1 MMNRSKSFL
10 FVALCFYCN
19 FLLKAQDTDSSRI
32 KLFRS
37 SKEDIEQLLKKAE
50 PTVELEVE
58 IASKQKQAIEEA
70 PSIISV
76 VTREDIENYGFRDI
90 TDILRLVP
98 GFEYAID
105 VQSLFGIGFRGMW
118 GHEGK
123 VLVMIDNHPINC
135 FGYGNTN
142 FFGHLPASVIERI
155 EIIRGPGS
163 ALYGTFAEVAVI
175 NIITKTGKGLQ
186 GVEISSQGGAVGNN
200 AIFGSRA
207 SVGYN
212 DLSRELDIS
221 ANIAFAYHPI
231 SNRIYEDFWGNTIQ
245 LGSQNSWRHFQNIS
259 GKISYKNFYFG
270 FNRMNQR
277 WISPDEFTTIFPAN
291 NQGMIVNKL
300 NHFMEGYQV
309 GNRFKLSDNF
319 YFIPRF
325 EYARGNPVTSK
336 EIPAS
341 NLDENYSTICQR
353 FTPEVSLQY
362 AGTKNQLD
370 FGAGFIANTV
380 TSFARNASPAM
391 IVAAGDSTSFV
402 RRDAYYVFG
411 QYIRK
416 FAPFVLSVG
425 GRYENTFWGNAF
437 APRAA
442 LNYVAPN
449 QKFYAKLLYGEA
461 FRVPLIWQ
469 VYSAQYFTTNAN
481 LTPELSRTFEFEI
494 GYKQKGNFRISTN
507 FFLINI
513 NTPIVYLGA
522 VDTYVNF
529 GNIRSLGA
537 ELNTEYKVEKWGV
550 FGNISY
556 TQPLSEYTTTDF
568 LASDRSHFLALPAL
582 KINGGAYLDLPR
594 FTISTYATFIGER
607 YAQTQNFV
615 LNNDENNPFL
625 ETEAY
630 PSVLLQNVQIKGK
643 NIFTNNLQIGL
654 QIHNIWN
661 ANYVLLQPYYGG
673 HAPFPLQDRQWFLEL
688 KYKF

>member
-1 MMNRSKSFL
+1 MQKIGVVFTCFL
-10 FVALCFYCN
+10 F
-19 FLLKAQDTDSSRI
+19 FLHATAQISSDSSRF
-32 KLFRS
+32 KLFYS
-37 SKEDIEQLLKKAE
+37 TKEDIENLLKKAE
-50 PTVELEVE
+50 PTIELQVE

-163 ALYGTFAEVAVI
+163 ALYGTFAEVAVV

-186 GVEISSQGGAVGNN
+186 GAEIALQGGAVGNN
-200 AIFGSRA
+200 GIFGSQA

-212 DLSRELDIS
+212 DLSRELDMS

-231 SNRIYEDFWGNTIQ
+231 SSQIYEDFWGNTVQ

-259 GKISYKNFYFG
+259 TKISYKNFYLG

-277 WISPDEFTTIFPAN
+277 WISPDEFTTIFPSN
-291 NQGMIVNKL
+291 PQGLIPNKL
-300 NHFMEGYQV
+300 NHFMEGYQI
-309 GNRFKLSDNF
+309 GNKFKLLENF
-319 YFIPRF
+319 YLNARF
-325 EYARGNPVTSK
+325 EYARGNPITSK
-336 EIPAS
+336 EVPAS
-341 NLDENYSTICQR
+341 NLDENYSTIGQR
-353 FTPEVSLQY
+353 FTPEISLQY
-362 AGTKNQLD
+362 AASKNQID
-370 FGAGFIANTV
+370 FGGGFIANTV
-380 TSFARNASPAM
+380 TSFTNNGHPAM
-391 IVAAGDSTSFV
+391 IVAAGDSVVFV
-402 RRDAYYVFG
+402 RRDAFYVFG

-416 FAPFVLSVG
+416 FAPFVLSIG

-442 LNYVAPN
+442 LNYIAPN
-449 QKFYAKLLYGEA
+449 QKLYAKLLYGEA

-469 VYSAQYFTTNAN
+469 VYSAQYFATDVDLN
-481 LTPELSRTFEFEI
+481 PELSRTFEFEI
-494 GYKQKGNFRISTN
+494 GYKQKGRFRISTN

-513 NTPIVYLGA
+513 NTPIVYLGS
-522 VDTYVNF
+522 VDTYVNY
-529 GNIRSLGA
+529 GNIRSVGA
-537 ELNTEYKVEKWGV
+537 ELNTEYKVERWGA

-556 TQPLSEYTTTDF
+556 TQPLSEYTTADF
-568 LASDRSHFLALPAL
+568 LASDREHFLALPAL
-582 KINGGAYLDLPR
+582 KVNGGAYLDFPN
-594 FTISTYATFIGER
+594 FTISTYATFLAER
-607 YAQTQNFV
+607 YAQTQNFA
-615 LNNDENNPFL
+615 LNSSSSNPFI
-625 ETEAY
+625 ESEAY
-630 PSVLLQNVQIKGK
+630 PSVFLQNVQLKLK
-643 NIFTNNLQIGL
+643 NIFTNNLQIGF
-654 QIHNIWN
+654 QMHNIWN
-661 ANYVLLQPYYGG
+661 APYVLLQPYYGG
-673 HAPFPLQDRQWFLEL
+673 HAPFPLQDRQWFIEV